1 MSRAA
6 RLCCFQAIYRR
17 FVIDL
22 QRVGLRAAS
31 RRQAADDDLGL
42 GVLEALRDIS
52 QIFALGSCGGRA
64 VERQR
69 ALRPRDGR
77 GRVAPPHTLPH
88 DGLADVARRPYN
100 SDALVR
106 LIYTWREGHAQRRGA
121 QRRRCGREEED
132 ASHLQRM
139 TRLRCS
145 CVAESSPAIL
155 NYVATKLAERHLALP
170 FLLLHLG

>member
-6 RLCCFQAIYRR
+6 RLRCFKTINTSFIVDLQAI
-17 FVIDL
+17 
-22 QRVGLRAAS
+22 GLRAAA

-42 GVLEALRDIS
+42 GVLEALRDVVE
-52 QIFALGSCGGRA
+52 IFALGARGSSA

-69 ALRPRDGR
+69 ALRPRDRR
-77 GRVAPPHTLPH
+77 GRVAPPNTLPH
-88 DGLADVARRPYN
+88 DGLADVARG
-100 SDALVR
+100 SDDSDFFIS

-121 QRRRCGREEED
+121 QRRRSGREEED

-145 CVAESSPAIL
+145 CVAESASRSCIIVTTL
-155 NYVATKLAERHLALP
+155 GKSSSVAACY
-170 FLLLHLG
+170 